1 MNNSSP
7 QTSQPA
13 LNNQAESIPDFA
25 ITYHG
30 TVSLF
35 YPLTDKANDWLRLYC
50 PPDGE
55 HQYFA
60 QALAIEHRYV
70 CDILELAIRD
80 GLTPPLREKRAV

>member
-7 QTSQPA
+7 QANQPA

-25 ITYHG
+25 ITHHG

-55 HQYFA
+55 HQYFGE
-60 QALAIEHRYV
+60 ALVIEHRYV
-70 CDILELAIRD
+70 SNILELAIRD
-80 GLTPPLREKRAV
+80 GLTPPQTEERAA